1 VSTNIQRQEYPVTRA
16 DREMNNGHRGVV
28 VWFTGLSGAGKSTI
42 SAALEQEL
50 TKRGLHTYSL
60 DGDNIRFGLCRD
72 LGFSADDRAENI
84 RRIGEVA
91 ALMLDAGL
99 IVLSAFIS
107 PARAHRDAVR
117 TRLPEGCFIEVHV
130 ATSLEA
136 CEARDVKGLY
146 AKARAGEIKGFTG
159 IDDPYEAPEN
169 SELSLDTAGKSVDAC
184 VQEVIC
190 LLETRNIITF
200 QLREPQLLNVLKNID

>member
-1 VSTNIQRQEYPVTRA
+1 VSENIQRQEYPVTRV
-16 DREMNNGHRGVV
+16 DREKNNGHRGVV

-42 SAALEQEL
+42 SAAVEQEL
-50 TKRGLHTYSL
+50 AKRGLHTYSL
-60 DGDNIRFGLCRD
+60 DGDNIRFGLCQD

-107 PARAHRDAVR
+107 PAREHRDAVR
-117 TRLPEGCFIEVHV
+117 KRLPDGCFIEVYV

-159 IDDPYEAPEN
+159 IGDPYEAPEN
-169 SELSLDTAGKSVDAC
+169 AELCIDTAGNTVDVC

-190 LLETRNIITF
+190 LLETRNII
-200 QLREPQLLNVLKNID
+200 QKR

>member
-1 VSTNIQRQEYPVTRA
+1 MSENIQRQEYLVNRV
-16 DREMNNGHRGVV
+16 DREKNNGHRGVV

-42 SAALEQEL
+42 AAAVEQEL
-50 TKRGLHTYSL
+50 TARGLHSYSL

-91 ALMLDAGL
+91 ALMHDAGL

-107 PARAHRDAVR
+107 PAREHRDAVR
-117 TRLPEGCFIEVHV
+117 KRLPDGCFIEVYV

-169 SELSLDTAGKSVDAC
+169 AELSLDTAGKTVDAC
-184 VQEVIC
+184 IQEVIS
-190 LLETRNIITF
+190 LLETRNF
-200 QLREPQLLNVLKNID
+200 VPFRLC

>member
-1 VSTNIQRQEYPVTRA
+1 MSENIQRQEYPVTRV
-16 DREMNNGHRGVV
+16 DREKNNGHRGVV

-42 SAALEQEL
+42 SAAVEQEL
-50 TKRGLHTYSL
+50 TARGLHTYSL
-60 DGDNIRFGLCRD
+60 DGDNIRFGLCQD
-72 LGFSADDRAENI
+72 LGFSANDRAENI

-107 PARAHRDAVR
+107 PAREHRDAVR
-117 TRLPEGCFIEVHV
+117 KRLPEGCFIEVYV

-159 IDDPYEAPEN
+159 LDDPYEAPE
-169 SELSLDTAGKSVDAC
+169 SAELTLDTAGKSVDAC
-184 VQEVIC
+184 VQKVIR
-190 LLETRNIITF
+190 LLETRNII
-200 QLREPQLLNVLKNID
+200 QKR

>member
-1 VSTNIQRQEYPVTRA
+1 MSTNIQRQDYPVTQL
-16 DREMNNGHRGVV
+16 DREQNNGHRGAV

-42 SAALEQEL
+42 AAAVEAEL
-50 TKRGLHTYSL
+50 TARGLHTYSL

-72 LGFSADDRAENI
+72 LGFTADDRAENI

-117 TRLPEGCFIEVHV
+117 SRLPVGCFVEVHV
-130 ATSLEA
+130 ATSLAE
-136 CEARDVKGLY
+136 CEARDIKGLY

-169 SELSLDTAGKSVDAC
+169 AELTLDTAGRTVDAC
-184 VQEVIC
+184 VQEVIS
-190 LLETRNIITF
+190 LLETKGILSR
-200 QLREPQLLNVLKNID
+200 

>member
-1 VSTNIQRQEYPVTRA
+1 VSENIQRQEYSVTRV
-16 DREMNNGHRGVV
+16 DREKNNGHRGVV

-42 SAALEQEL
+42 SAAVEQEL
-50 TKRGLHTYSL
+50 TARGLHTYSL
-60 DGDNIRFGLCRD
+60 DGDNIRFGLCQD
-72 LGFSADDRAENI
+72 LGFSANDRAENI

-107 PARAHRDAVR
+107 PAREHRDAVR
-117 TRLPEGCFIEVHV
+117 RRLPEGCFIEVYV

-159 IDDPYEAPEN
+159 IDDPYKAPE
-169 SELSLDTAGKSVDAC
+169 SAELTLDTAGKSVDAC
-184 VQEVIC
+184 VQKVIR
-190 LLETRNIITF
+190 LLETRNII
-200 QLREPQLLNVLKNID
+200 QKR

>member
-1 VSTNIQRQEYPVTRA
+1 MSTNIQRQDYPVTRS
-16 DREMNNGHRGVV
+16 DREMNNGHQGVV

-42 SAALEQEL
+42 AAAVEVEL
-50 TKRGLHTYSL
+50 NARGLHTYSL
-60 DGDNIRFGLCRD
+60 DGDNIRFGLCQD
-72 LGFSADDRAENI
+72 LGFSANDRAENI

-91 ALMLDAGL
+91 ALMHDAGL

-117 TRLPEGCFIEVHV
+117 KRLPEGCFIEVHV

-146 AKARAGEIKGFTG
+146 AKARAGEIRGFTG
-159 IDDPYEAPEN
+159 IDDPYEAPE
-169 SELSLDTAGKSVDAC
+169 SAELCIDTAGKTVDVC

-190 LLETRNIITF
+190 LLETRNII
-200 QLREPQLLNVLKNID
+200 QKR

>member
-1 VSTNIQRQEYPVTRA
+1 MSENIQRQEYPVTRV
-16 DREMNNGHRGVV
+16 DREKNNGHRGVV

-42 SAALEQEL
+42 SAAVEREL
-50 TKRGLHTYSL
+50 AKRGLHTYSL
-60 DGDNIRFGLCRD
+60 DGDNIRFGLCQD

-117 TRLPEGCFIEVHV
+117 KRLPAGCFIEVHV

-159 IDDPYEAPEN
+159 IDDPYEVPE
-169 SELSLDTAGKSVDAC
+169 SAELCIDTAGKTVDVC

-190 LLETRNIITF
+190 LLETRNII
-200 QLREPQLLNVLKNID
+200 

>member
-1 VSTNIQRQEYPVTRA
+1 MSTNIQRQDYPVTRS
-16 DREMNNGHRGVV
+16 DREMNNGHQGVV

-42 SAALEQEL
+42 AAAVEVEL
-50 TKRGLHTYSL
+50 TARGLHTYSL
-60 DGDNIRFGLCRD
+60 DGDNIRFGLCQD
-72 LGFSADDRAENI
+72 LGFSANDRAENI

-91 ALMLDAGL
+91 ALMHDAGL

-117 TRLPEGCFIEVHV
+117 KRLPEGCFIEVHV

-146 AKARAGEIKGFTG
+146 AKARAGEIRGFTG
-159 IDDPYEAPEN
+159 IDDPYEAPE
-169 SELSLDTAGKSVDAC
+169 SAELCIDTAGKTVDVC
-184 VQEVIC
+184 VQEVIR
-190 LLETRNIITF
+190 LLETRNII
-200 QLREPQLLNVLKNID
+200 QER

>member
-1 VSTNIQRQEYPVTRA
+1 MSENIQRQEYPVTRD
-16 DREMNNGHRGVV
+16 DREKNNGHRGVI

-42 SAALEQEL
+42 SAAVEQEL
-50 TKRGLHTYSL
+50 TSRGLHTYSL
-60 DGDNIRFGLCRD
+60 DGDNIRFGLCQD
-72 LGFSADDRAENI
+72 LGFSAIDRAENI

-107 PARAHRDAVR
+107 PAREHRDAVR
-117 TRLPEGCFIEVHV
+117 KRLPEGCFIEVYV

-159 IDDPYEAPEN
+159 IDDPYEAPE
-169 SELSLDTAGKSVDAC
+169 SAELTLDTVGKSVDAC
-184 VQEVIC
+184 VQEVIR
-190 LLETRNIITF
+190 LLETRNII
-200 QLREPQLLNVLKNID
+200 QKR

>member
-1 VSTNIQRQEYPVTRA
+1 MSTNIQRQDYPVTRT
-16 DREMNNGHRGVV
+16 DREKNNGHRGAV

-42 SAALEQEL
+42 AAAVEQEL
-50 TKRGLHTYSL
+50 TARGLHTFSL

-72 LGFSADDRAENI
+72 LGFTADDRAENI

-91 ALMLDAGL
+91 ALMHDAGL

-117 TRLPEGCFIEVHV
+117 ARLPEGCFIEVHV

-159 IDDPYEAPEN
+159 IDDPYEGPE
-169 SELSLDTAGKSVDAC
+169 SAELTLDTAGKSVDAC
-184 VQEVIC
+184 VQEVIR
-190 LLETRNIITF
+190 LLETRSIIPF
-200 QLREPQLLNVLKNID
+200 QLR

>member
-1 VSTNIQRQEYPVTRA
+1 MSENIQRQEYPVTRV
-16 DREMNNGHRGVV
+16 DRQKNNGHRGVV

-42 SAALEQEL
+42 SAAVEQEL
-50 TKRGLHTYSL
+50 TARGLHTYSL
-60 DGDNIRFGLCRD
+60 DGDNIRFGLCQD
-72 LGFSADDRAENI
+72 LGFSANDRAENI

-107 PARAHRDAVR
+107 PAREHRDAVR
-117 TRLPEGCFIEVHV
+117 KRLPEGCFIEVYV

-169 SELSLDTAGKSVDAC
+169 AELSLDTAGKSVDAC
-184 VQEVIC
+184 VQEVIS
-190 LLETRNIITF
+190 LLETRNII
-200 QLREPQLLNVLKNID
+200 QKR

>member
-1 VSTNIQRQEYPVTRA
+1 MSENIQRQEYPVTRV
-16 DREMNNGHRGVV
+16 DREKNNGHRGVV

-42 SAALEQEL
+42 AAAVEQEL

-60 DGDNIRFGLCRD
+60 DGENIRFGLCQD
-72 LGFSADDRAENI
+72 LGFSANDRAENI

-107 PARAHRDAVR
+107 PAREHRDAVR
-117 TRLPEGCFIEVHV
+117 KRLPDGCFIEVYV

-159 IDDPYEAPEN
+159 IGDPYEAPEN
-169 SELSLDTAGKSVDAC
+169 AELCIDTAGNTVDVC

-190 LLETRNIITF
+190 LLETRNII
-200 QLREPQLLNVLKNID
+200 QKR

>member
-1 VSTNIQRQEYPVTRA
+1 MSENIQRQEYLVNRV
-16 DREMNNGHRGVV
+16 DREKNNGHRGVV

-42 SAALEQEL
+42 AAAVEQEL
-50 TKRGLHTYSL
+50 TARGLHSYSL

-91 ALMLDAGL
+91 ALMHDAGL

-107 PARAHRDAVR
+107 PAREHRDAVR
-117 TRLPEGCFIEVHV
+117 KRLPDGCFIEVYV

-169 SELSLDTAGKSVDAC
+169 AELSLDTAGKTVDAC
-184 VQEVIC
+184 VQEVIS
-190 LLETRNIITF
+190 LLETRNF
-200 QLREPQLLNVLKNID
+200 VPFRLR

>member
-1 VSTNIQRQEYPVTRA
+1 MSENIQRQEYPVTRV
-16 DREMNNGHRGVV
+16 DREKNNGHRGVV

-42 SAALEQEL
+42 SAAVEQEL
-50 TKRGLHTYSL
+50 AKRGLHTYSL

-72 LGFSADDRAENI
+72 LGFSADNRAENI

-91 ALMLDAGL
+91 ALMHDAGL

-117 TRLPEGCFIEVHV
+117 KRLPDGCFIEVYV

-159 IDDPYEAPEN
+159 IDDPYEAPDN
-169 SELSLDTAGKSVDAC
+169 AELCIDTAGKTVDVC

-190 LLETRNIITF
+190 LLETRNII
-200 QLREPQLLNVLKNID
+200 QKR

>member
-1 VSTNIQRQEYPVTRA
+1 MSTNIRRQDYPVTRT
-16 DREMNNGHRGVV
+16 DREMNNGHQGVV

-42 SAALEQEL
+42 AAAVEVEL
-50 TKRGLHTYSL
+50 NARGLHTYSL

-91 ALMLDAGL
+91 GLMHDAGL

-117 TRLPEGCFIEVHV
+117 KRLPEGCFIEVHV
-130 ATSLEA
+130 STSLEA

-159 IDDPYEAPEN
+159 IDDPYEAPE
-169 SELSLDTAGKSVDAC
+169 SAELCIDTAGKSVVAC

-190 LLETRNIITF
+190 LLETRNII
-200 QLREPQLLNVLKNID
+200 QKR

>member
-16 DREMNNGHRGVV
+16 DRENINGHRGVV
-28 VWFTGLSGAGKSTI
+28 IWFTGLSGAGKSTI

-50 TKRGLHTYSL
+50 SKRGLHTYAL
-60 DGDNIRFGLCRD
+60 DGDNIRFGLCQD
-72 LGFSADDRAENI
+72 LGFSTNDRAENI

-107 PARAHRDAVR
+107 PARAHRDAIR
-117 TRLPEGCFIEVHV
+117 KRLPDGCFIEVHV

-159 IDDPYEAPEN
+159 IDDPYEAPE
-169 SELSLDTAGKSVDAC
+169 SAELTLDTAGKSVDAC
-184 VQEVIC
+184 VQEVIR
-190 LLETRNIITF
+190 LLVA
-200 QLREPQLLNVLKNID
+200 QGVLNQ

>member
-1 VSTNIQRQEYPVTRA
+1 MSENIQRQEYPVTRV
-16 DREMNNGHRGVV
+16 DREKNNGHRGVV

-42 SAALEQEL
+42 SAAFEQEL
-50 TKRGLHTYSL
+50 AKRGLHTYSL
-60 DGDNIRFGLCRD
+60 DGDNIRFGLCQD
-72 LGFSADDRAENI
+72 LGFSANDRAENI

-107 PARAHRDAVR
+107 PAREHRDAVR
-117 TRLPEGCFIEVHV
+117 KRLPDGCFIEVYV

-159 IDDPYEAPEN
+159 IGDPYEAPEN
-169 SELSLDTAGKSVDAC
+169 AELCIDTAGNTVDVC

-190 LLETRNIITF
+190 LLETRNII
-200 QLREPQLLNVLKNID
+200 QKR

>member
-1 VSTNIQRQEYPVTRA
+1 MSTNIQRQDYPVTRD
-16 DREMNNGHRGVV
+16 DREKNNGHKGVV

-42 SAALEQEL
+42 AAAVEQEL
-50 TKRGLHTYSL
+50 IAGGHHTYSL

-91 ALMLDAGL
+91 ALMQDAGL
-99 IVLSAFIS
+99 ILLSAFIS

-117 TRLPEGCFIEVHV
+117 TRLPDGCFIEVYV
-130 ATSLEA
+130 STSLEA

-159 IDDPYEAPEN
+159 IDDPYEAPEQA
-169 SELSLDTAGKSVDAC
+169 ELTLDTAGKSVYEC
-184 VQEVIC
+184 VQEVIR
-190 LLETRNIITF
+190 LLETRNII
-200 QLREPQLLNVLKNID
+200 QKR

>member
-1 VSTNIQRQEYPVTRA
+1 MTAYIQRQDYPVTKS
-16 DREMNNGHRGVV
+16 DREMNNGHQGVV

-42 SAALEQEL
+42 AAAVEVEL
-50 TKRGLHTYSL
+50 NARGLHTYSL

-91 ALMLDAGL
+91 ALMHDAGL

-107 PARAHRDAVR
+107 PARAQRDAVR
-117 TRLPEGCFIEVHV
+117 KRLPEGCFIEVHV

-159 IDDPYEAPEN
+159 IDDPYEAPE
-169 SELSLDTAGKSVDAC
+169 SAELCIDTAGKSVVAC
-184 VQEVIC
+184 VQEVIR
-190 LLETRNIITF
+190 LLETRNII
-200 QLREPQLLNVLKNID
+200 QKR

>member
-1 VSTNIQRQEYPVTRA
+1 MSENIQRQEYPVTRA
-16 DREMNNGHRGVV
+16 DREKNNGHRGVV
-28 VWFTGLSGAGKSTI
+28 VWFTGLSGAGKSTN
-42 SAALEQEL
+42 SAAVEQEL
-50 TKRGLHTYSL
+50 TARGLHTYSL
-60 DGDNIRFGLCRD
+60 DGDNIRFGLCQD
-72 LGFSADDRAENI
+72 LGFSANDRAENI

-107 PARAHRDAVR
+107 PAREHRDAVR
-117 TRLPEGCFIEVHV
+117 KRLPDGCFIEVYV

-159 IDDPYEAPEN
+159 IDDPYEAPE
-169 SELSLDTAGKSVDAC
+169 SAELSLDTAGKSVDAC
-184 VQEVIC
+184 VQEVIR
-190 LLETRNIITF
+190 LLETRNII
-200 QLREPQLLNVLKNID
+200 QKR

>member
-1 VSTNIQRQEYPVTRA
+1 MSSNIQRQDYPVTRR
-16 DREMNNGHRGVV
+16 DREKNNGHRGVV

-42 SAALEQEL
+42 AAAVEHEL
-50 TKRGLHTYSL
+50 TARGLHTYSL

-91 ALMLDAGL
+91 ALMHDAGL

-107 PARAHRDAVR
+107 PAKAHRDAVR
-117 TRLPEGCFIEVHV
+117 KRLPNGCFIEVHV

-159 IDDPYEAPEN
+159 IDDPYEAPE
-169 SELSLDTAGKSVDAC
+169 SAELTLDTAGRSVDAC
-184 VQEVIC
+184 VQEVID
-190 LLETRNIITF
+190 LLETRNIIPT
-200 QLREPQLLNVLKNID
+200 R

>member
-1 VSTNIQRQEYPVTRA
+1 MSENIQRQEYPVTRV
-16 DREMNNGHRGVV
+16 DREKNNGHQGVV

-42 SAALEQEL
+42 AAAVELEL
-50 TKRGLHTYSL
+50 TARGLHTYSL
-60 DGDNIRFGLCRD
+60 DGDNIRFGLCQD
-72 LGFSADDRAENI
+72 LGFSANDRAENI

-91 ALMLDAGL
+91 ALMHDAGL

-117 TRLPEGCFIEVHV
+117 KRLPEGCFIEVHV

-159 IDDPYEAPEN
+159 IDDPYEAPE
-169 SELSLDTAGKSVDAC
+169 SAELCIDTAGKTVDVCA
-184 VQEVIC
+184 QEVIC
-190 LLETRNIITF
+190 LLETRNII
-200 QLREPQLLNVLKNID
+200 

>member
-1 VSTNIQRQEYPVTRA
+1 MTANIQRQDYPVTRS

-42 SAALEQEL
+42 AAAVEVEL
-50 TKRGLHTYSL
+50 TARGLHTYSL

-72 LGFSADDRAENI
+72 LGFSADNRAENI

-91 ALMLDAGL
+91 ALMHDAGL

-117 TRLPEGCFIEVHV
+117 KRLPDGCFIEVYV

-159 IDDPYEAPEN
+159 IDDPFEAPE
-169 SELSLDTAGKSVDAC
+169 SAELCIDTAGKTVDVC
-184 VQEVIC
+184 VQEVIR
-190 LLETRNIITF
+190 LLEIRNII
-200 QLREPQLLNVLKNID
+200 

>member
-1 VSTNIQRQEYPVTRA
+1 MSENIQRQEYPVTRV
-16 DREMNNGHRGVV
+16 DREKNNGHRGAV

-42 SAALEQEL
+42 SAAVEQEL
-50 TKRGLHTYSL
+50 TARGLHTYSL
-60 DGDNIRFGLCRD
+60 DGDNIRFGLCQD
-72 LGFSADDRAENI
+72 LGFSANDRAENI

-107 PARAHRDAVR
+107 PAREHRDAVR
-117 TRLPEGCFIEVHV
+117 KRLPEGCLIEVYV

-159 IDDPYEAPEN
+159 IDDPYEAPE
-169 SELSLDTAGKSVDAC
+169 SAELALDTAGKSVDAC
-184 VQEVIC
+184 VQEVIR
-190 LLETRNIITF
+190 LLETRNII
-200 QLREPQLLNVLKNID
+200 QKR

>member
-1 VSTNIQRQEYPVTRA
+1 MSENIQRQEYPVTRV
-16 DREMNNGHRGVV
+16 DREKNNGHRGVI

-42 SAALEQEL
+42 SAAVEQEL
-50 TKRGLHTYSL
+50 AKRGLHTYSL
-60 DGDNIRFGLCRD
+60 DGDNIRFGLCQD

-117 TRLPEGCFIEVHV
+117 KRLPAGCFIEVYV

-159 IDDPYEAPEN
+159 IDDPYEVPEN
-169 SELSLDTAGKSVDAC
+169 AELCIDTAGKTVDVC

-190 LLETRNIITF
+190 LLETRNII
-200 QLREPQLLNVLKNID
+200 

>member
-1 VSTNIQRQEYPVTRA
+1 MSENIQRQEYPVTRV
-16 DREMNNGHRGVV
+16 DREKNNGHRGVV

-42 SAALEQEL
+42 SAAVEQEL
-50 TKRGLHTYSL
+50 AKRGLHTYSL
-60 DGDNIRFGLCRD
+60 DGDNIRFGLCQD
-72 LGFSADDRAENI
+72 LGFSANDRAENI

-107 PARAHRDAVR
+107 PAREHRDAVR
-117 TRLPEGCFIEVHV
+117 KRLPDGCFIEVYV

-169 SELSLDTAGKSVDAC
+169 AELCIDTAGNTVDVC

-190 LLETRNIITF
+190 LLETRNII
-200 QLREPQLLNVLKNID
+200 QKR

>member
-1 VSTNIQRQEYPVTRA
+1 MSRNIQRQDYPVTRT
-16 DREMNNGHRGVV
+16 DREKNNGHQGVV

-42 SAALEQEL
+42 AAAVEVEL
-50 TKRGLHTYSL
+50 TARGLHTYSL
-60 DGDNIRFGLCRD
+60 DGDNIRFGLCQD
-72 LGFSADDRAENI
+72 LGFSANDRAENI

-91 ALMLDAGL
+91 ALMHDAGL

-117 TRLPEGCFIEVHV
+117 KRLPEGCFIEVHV

-159 IDDPYEAPEN
+159 IDDPYEAPE
-169 SELSLDTAGKSVDAC
+169 SAELCIDTAGKTVDVC
-184 VQEVIC
+184 VQEVIN
-190 LLETRNIITF
+190 LLETRSTIPF
-200 QLREPQLLNVLKNID
+200 HLR

>member
-1 VSTNIQRQEYPVTRA
+1 MSSNIQRQDYPVTRR
-16 DREMNNGHRGVV
+16 DREKNNGHRGVV

-42 SAALEQEL
+42 AAAVEHEL
-50 TKRGLHTYSL
+50 TARGLHTYSL

-91 ALMLDAGL
+91 ALMHDAGL

-117 TRLPEGCFIEVHV
+117 KRLPNGCFIEVHV

-159 IDDPYEAPEN
+159 IDDPYEAPEQA
-169 SELSLDTAGKSVDAC
+169 ELTLDTAGRSVDAC
-184 VQEVIC
+184 VQEVID
-190 LLETRNIITF
+190 LLETRGII
-200 QLREPQLLNVLKNID
+200 QKR

>member
-1 VSTNIQRQEYPVTRA
+1 VSENIQRQEYPVTRV
-16 DREMNNGHRGVV
+16 DREKNNGHRGVV

-42 SAALEQEL
+42 SAAVEQEL

-60 DGDNIRFGLCRD
+60 DGDNIRFGLCQD
-72 LGFSADDRAENI
+72 LGFSANDRAENI

-107 PARAHRDAVR
+107 PAREHRDAVR
-117 TRLPEGCFIEVHV
+117 KRLPEGCFIEVYV

-159 IDDPYEAPEN
+159 LDDPYEAPE
-169 SELSLDTAGKSVDAC
+169 SAELTLDTAGKSVDAC
-184 VQEVIC
+184 VQEVIR
-190 LLETRNIITF
+190 LLETRNII
-200 QLREPQLLNVLKNID
+200 QKR

>member
-1 VSTNIQRQEYPVTRA
+1 MSENIQRQEYPVTRV
-16 DREMNNGHRGVV
+16 DREKNNGHRGVV

-42 SAALEQEL
+42 AAAVELEL
-50 TKRGLHTYSL
+50 TARGLHTYSL
-60 DGDNIRFGLCRD
+60 DGDNIRFGLCQD
-72 LGFSADDRAENI
+72 LGFSANDRAENI

-117 TRLPEGCFIEVHV
+117 KRLPAGCFIEVYV

-159 IDDPYEAPEN
+159 IDDPYEAPE
-169 SELSLDTAGKSVDAC
+169 SAELCIDTAGKTVDVC

-190 LLETRNIITF
+190 LLETRNII
-200 QLREPQLLNVLKNID
+200 

>member
-1 VSTNIQRQEYPVTRA
+1 MSTNIQRQDYPVTRS
-16 DREMNNGHRGVV
+16 DREMNNGHQGVV

-42 SAALEQEL
+42 AAAVEVEL
-50 TKRGLHTYSL
+50 NARGLHTYSL
-60 DGDNIRFGLCRD
+60 DGDNIRFGLCQD
-72 LGFSADDRAENI
+72 LGFSANDRAENI

-91 ALMLDAGL
+91 ALMHDAGL

-117 TRLPEGCFIEVHV
+117 KRLPEGCFIEVHV

-159 IDDPYEAPEN
+159 IDDPYEAPE
-169 SELSLDTAGKSVDAC
+169 SAELCIDTAGKTVDVC

-190 LLETRNIITF
+190 LLETRNII
-200 QLREPQLLNVLKNID
+200 QKR

>member
-1 VSTNIQRQEYPVTRA
+1 MSENIQRQEYPVTRV
-16 DREMNNGHRGVV
+16 DREKNNGHRGVV

-42 SAALEQEL
+42 SAAVEQEL
-50 TKRGLHTYSL
+50 AKRGLHTYSL
-60 DGDNIRFGLCRD
+60 DGDNIRFGLCQD
-72 LGFSADDRAENI
+72 LGFSANDRAENI

-117 TRLPEGCFIEVHV
+117 KRLPDGCFIEVYV

-169 SELSLDTAGKSVDAC
+169 AELCIDTAGNTVDVC

-190 LLETRNIITF
+190 LLETRNII
-200 QLREPQLLNVLKNID
+200 QKR

>member
-1 VSTNIQRQEYPVTRA
+1 MSTNIQRQDYPVTRS
-16 DREMNNGHRGVV
+16 DREMNNGHQGVV

-42 SAALEQEL
+42 AAAVEVEL
-50 TKRGLHTYSL
+50 NARGLHTYSL

-91 ALMLDAGL
+91 ALMHDAGL

-117 TRLPEGCFIEVHV
+117 KRLPEGCFIEVHV

-159 IDDPYEAPEN
+159 IDDPYEAPE
-169 SELSLDTAGKSVDAC
+169 SAELTLDTVGKSVDAC
-184 VQEVIC
+184 VQEVIR
-190 LLETRNIITF
+190 LLETRNII
-200 QLREPQLLNVLKNID
+200 QKR